1 MAIAASVVLLFLFLV
16 LSVPIAAV
24 LGLLGIG
31 LDVIF
36 SGFPLHRAIGEIAWS
51 TSTDFLLIAI
61 PLFVL
66 LGEIMLRAGI
76 ATRMYDAV
84 AMWLSWLPG
93 GLMHANIG
101 ACTLFAAT
109 SGSSVA
115 TAATIGTIS
124 MPEID
129 KRGYNERLFLGSLAA
144 GGTLGILIP
153 PSINLVI
160 YGALTNTSVPDLYL
174 AAIIPG
180 FILAFLFILLIAGI
194 CTFRPRWGGERIVV
208 DWSARFRALGDLL
221 PPVFI
226 FAVVVGTIY
235 AGWATPTE
243 AAALGV
249 AAALVLAAFYRRLT
263 WAMLRDA
270 AEGTMCTTAL
280 LIVIVIAAFFL
291 NFVLASL
298 GITATLT
305 ASVSQLDM
313 SPMAALITIILFYIV
328 LGCVMETLS
337 IMIATVPV
345 ITPVVIA
352 LGFDPVWFGII
363 LVILLETA
371 LITPPIGV
379 NLFVVQSVRN
389 RGSANDV
396 ALGALPF
403 LLCMLAMIVVL
414 LVFPEIVLSIISR

>member
-1 MAIAASVVLLFLFLV
+1 MAIGVSIVLLFLLLV

-31 LDVIF
+31 LGTIF
-36 SGFPLHRAIGEIAWS
+36 SDFPLHRAIGEIAWS

-129 KRGYNERLFLGSLAA
+129 KRGYHEPLFLGSLAA

-174 AAIIPG
+174 AAIVPG
-180 FILAFLFILLIAGI
+180 FILALLFILLIAGI
-194 CTFRPRWGGERIVV
+194 CTFRRGWGGERITV
-208 DWSARFRALGDLL
+208 DWAARIRALRDLL

-263 WAMLRDA
+263 WAMLRGA

-280 LIVIVIAAFFL
+280 LIVIVVAAFFL

-313 SPMAALITIILFYIV
+313 PPLAALITIILFYVV

-345 ITPVVIA
+345 ITPVVVA
-352 LGFDPVWFGII
+352 LGYDPVWFGIV

-379 NLFVVQSVRN
+379 NLFVVQSVRG
-389 RGSANDV
+389 RGSVNDV

-403 LLCMLAMIVVL
+403 LLCMFTMIVVL
-414 LVFPEIVLSIISR
+414 LIFPEIVLSIISR